1 MLIDRPRT
9 LSEEEVAEIEAH
21 LEKHKEQSF
30 EALKDLLGTIEDEE
44 MGQFVYDIA
53 FRPNDA
59 LPKRTY
65 RPKMDIGIFVDQL
78 YAHFDTETPHDT
90 ALLQFVYTVHEY
102 YDILDDV
109 VDGDVAP
116 GHEREVVLA
125 SQAMLPLMVRLVHS
139 LGDDAVEY
147 WTRGAM
153 RLTSS
158 PTMEDDVAPS
168 PEAYLDLLDRQA
180 ELYGFLTGLAPIV
193 AGNPDK
199 CDDAKKIGKAMFKQ
213 EQLALD
219 CEQYEK
225 EPDDPWNARALFSQ
239 EEILSLLSEWHDD
252 VCELTESVSDPHAS
266 RIRALT
272 ALDTEAWAD
281 ETF

>member
-1 MLIDRPRT
+1 MLISRPRT
-9 LSEEEVAEIEAH
+9 LSESEISDVEAH
-21 LEKHKEQSF
+21 LDEHRAQSL
-30 EALKDLLGTIEDEE
+30 EALKELLVTIEDEE
-44 MGQFVYDIA
+44 MGQFVYNIA

-59 LPKRTY
+59 LPKREY

-78 YAHFDTETPHDT
+78 YTHFDPEAPHDT
-90 ALLQFVYTVHEY
+90 ELLQFVYTVHEY
-102 YDILDDV
+102 YDIFDDV
-109 VDGDVAP
+109 VDDDVAP
-116 GHEREVVLA
+116 GREREVVLA
-125 SQAMLPLMVRLVHS
+125 SQAMMPLMVRLVHS

-158 PTMEDDVAPS
+158 PTMEDDATPS
-168 PEAYLDLLDRQA
+168 TEAYLDLLDRQS

-193 AGNPDK
+193 AGEPDQR
-199 CDDAKKIGKAMFKQ
+199 DDAKTIGKAMFKQ
-213 EQLALD
+213 EQLVLD
-219 CEQYEK
+219 CEQYED

-239 EEILSLLSEWHDD
+239 AEILTLLSEWHDD
-252 VCELTESVSDPHAS
+252 VCRLTEPVSEPHAS

-272 ALDTEAWAD
+272 ALDTEAWAE